1 MTSANTLGRRLA
13 AVEGQR
19 SGGAAVRVFMTP
31 RPMDEAQL
39 AAWRAENV
47 GSVRRG
53 ETVVVIRRFCTEAPP
68 DACGEI
74 GKRPADLAGRREA
87 RAPE

>member
-1 MTSANTLGRRLA
+1 MTSANALGRRLA
-13 AVEGQR
+13 AEEGRR

-31 RPMDEAQL
+31 RPMSDAQL
-39 AAWRAENV
+39 AAWQAENV

-53 ETVVVIRRFCTEAPP
+53 ETVVMIRRFCTEAPA

-74 GKRPADLAGRREA
+74 GKRLVDLAGKREA